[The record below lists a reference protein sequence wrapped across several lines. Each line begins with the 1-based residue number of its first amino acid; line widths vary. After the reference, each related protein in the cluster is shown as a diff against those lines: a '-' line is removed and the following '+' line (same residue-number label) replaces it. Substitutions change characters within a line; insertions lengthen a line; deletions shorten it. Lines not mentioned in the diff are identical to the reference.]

1 MSDINEDIPR
11 KFCKRWGSRSWAA
24 WSVSP
29 CDLRLW
35 SYCWMQGLIPI
46 NVILNTRPIYW
57 CISNHMQSLEKMGQK
72 VKHHKAQWSINLLER
87 SFKIILLDVIFLCRY
102 FTWPQRAFYCLSL
115 MAQATVLS
123 WSAQNANA
131 PWTLPKK
138 GTKQSWVGDSHP

>member
-1 MSDINEDIPR
+1 MKTSLEILQALGEQVMGR
-11 KFCKRWGSRSWAA
+11 LKCK
-24 WSVSP
+24 P

-131 PWTLPKK
+131 PWTLQKRAPSSLELA
-138 GTKQSWVGDSHP
+138 TLILNKQ